1 MANQSL
7 VSQPGEEDPLDDVR
21 VPSITPA
28 GPRKLIRPSLPPGLL
43 NTRPR
48 PRQKPAL
55 LTHQAGVPANGH
67 AATSHAEG
75 FYFQKQMQ
83 TQTPMV
89 FVLEDG
95 ERVEGCIEW
104 YDTSTIKVRQGS
116 LRMLIYKSAIKYL
129 YKAGEAKP

>member
-7 VSQPGEEDPLDDVR
+7 VSHSSEDDPLDDAR

-28 GPRKLIRPSLPPGLL
+28 GPRKLIRPSLPPGVL

-48 PRQKPAL
+48 PRQKSAL
-55 LTHQAGVPANGH
+55 LTHQTGVPANGH

-95 ERVEGCIEW
+95 ERIEGCIEW
-104 YDTSTIKVRQGS
+104 YDTHTIKVRQGS
-116 LRMLIYKSAIKYL
+116 MRMLIYKSAIKYL